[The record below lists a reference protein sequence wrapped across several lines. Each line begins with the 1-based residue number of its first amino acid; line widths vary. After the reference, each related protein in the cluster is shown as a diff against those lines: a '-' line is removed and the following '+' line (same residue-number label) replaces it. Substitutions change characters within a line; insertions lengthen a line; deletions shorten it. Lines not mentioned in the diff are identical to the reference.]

1 MGCISDT
8 PTLFHC
14 CRGTWLEGM
23 CGWYIRHPHSVPL
36 LQYQTPPLCSIAAG
50 ALGWRVCV
58 GGISDTPTLFHCC
71 RGTWLEGMCGWYIR
85 HPHSVPLLQGHLVGG
100 YVWVVYQTPTL
111 CSIAAGALGWR
122 VCVGGISDTPTL
134 FHCCRGTWLEG
145 MCGWYIRH
153 PHSVPLLQ
161 GHLVGGYVW
170 VVYQTPPLCSIAAGA
185 LGWRVCMGGISD
197 TPTLFHCCRGTWL
210 EGMCGWYIRHPLCS
224 IAAGALGWRVC
235 VGGIPE
241 GSASHLVD
249 HPSLCSR
256 AQANR

>member
-1 MGCISDT
+1 MGRISDT

-23 CGWYIRHPHSVPL
+23 CGWNI
-36 LQYQTPPLCSIAAG
+36 G
-50 ALGWRVCV
+50 
-58 GGISDTPTLFHCC
+58 
-71 RGTWLEGMCGWYIR
+71 
-85 HPHSVPLLQGHLVGG
+85 
-100 YVWVVYQTPTL
+100 
-111 CSIAAGALGWR
+111 
-122 VCVGGISDTPTL
+122 
-134 FHCCRGTWLEG
+134 
-145 MCGWYIRH
+145 H

-185 LGWRVCMGGISD
+185 LGWRVC
-197 TPTLFHCCRGTWL
+197 
-210 EGMCGWYIRHPLCS
+210 
-224 IAAGALGWRVC
+224 

-241 GSASHLVD
+241 GSAPHLVD